1 MNPMADVS
9 QSASLTSIA
18 AYLKLTYQYDQQTA
32 LVEAKEVMQNLVQ
45 MRQKG
50 FITGWYFDEH
60 GHLELLPSDI
70 VMQQINPNK

>member
-9 QSASLTSIA
+9 QSASLASIA

-32 LVEAKEVMQNLVQ
+32 LVEAKEVMNNLVR

-60 GHLELLPSDI
+60 GHLELLPSDT